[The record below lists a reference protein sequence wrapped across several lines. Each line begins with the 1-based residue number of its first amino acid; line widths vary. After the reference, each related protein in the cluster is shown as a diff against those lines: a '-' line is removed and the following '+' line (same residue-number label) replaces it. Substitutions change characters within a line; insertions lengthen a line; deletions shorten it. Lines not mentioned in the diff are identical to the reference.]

1 MSGLMDISVVIPTL
15 NGREQLAGSLDA
27 ITEYAPDVEVVVV
40 NGPSADGTSGMVRDR
55 DDVDVLVEIDERNV
69 NVGRNAGIERA
80 SGDVVALVEY
90 DLTIEEGWLDALRG
104 GIAAIPED
112 GDERGAVTGPTH
124 RRLRAGVTTET
135 AETRTISGREVRY
148 FGGGNVAFRREA
160 LEAIDGFDESLRTG
174 GARDAAHR
182 LAGLGY
188 EVAWAPGMSVA
199 RELEADGGTM
209 ERDWRWRYR
218 SLCYRLVKNYGPR
231 PSILYRIAR
240 HAATDATEA
249 LRGVAGGEGRP
260 TAWLGNGRDVVLGT
274 FSGVGRGL
282 AARFRD
288 RTPRRNPKGWSSR
301 TDRAVA
307 VHDRRP
313 AE

>member
-1 MSGLMDISVVIPTL
+1 MDVSVVIPTL
-15 NGREQLAGSLDA
+15 NGRDQLAASLDA
-27 ITEYAPDVEVVVV
+27 ITEHAPDVEVVVV

-69 NVGRNAGIERA
+69 NVGRNAGIDRA
-80 SGDVVALVEY
+80 SGDVIALVEY
-90 DLTIEEGWLDALRG
+90 DLTVEEGWLEALRQ
-104 GIAAIPED
+104 GIATVPED

-135 AETRTISGREVRY
+135 AELRDIRGREVRY
-148 FGGGNVAFRREA
+148 FGGGNVAFRRQA
-160 LEAIDGFDESLRTG
+160 LEAIDGFDENLQTG

-199 RELEADGGTM
+199 TELEADGGTH
-209 ERDWRWRYR
+209 ERDWGWRYR
-218 SLCYRLVKNYGPR
+218 SLCYRLVKNYGLR
-231 PSILYRIAR
+231 PSILYRIVR
-240 HAATDATEA
+240 HAGTDAIDSLGE
-249 LRGVAGGEGRP
+249 VAEGEGRP
-260 TAWLGNGRDVVLGT
+260 TEWLGNGRDVLIGT
-274 FSGVGRGL
+274 VSGIGRGL
-282 AARFRD
+282 AARLAD
-288 RTPRRNPKGWSSR
+288 RSPRRNPKGWSSR

-313 AE
+313 ATR